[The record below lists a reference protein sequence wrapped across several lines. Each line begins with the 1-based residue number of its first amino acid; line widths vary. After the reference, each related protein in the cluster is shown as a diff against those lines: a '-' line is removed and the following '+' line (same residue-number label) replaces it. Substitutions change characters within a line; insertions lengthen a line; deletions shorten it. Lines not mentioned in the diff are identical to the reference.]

1 MTPYAGGPIFRRK
14 YRRALRMSAAV
25 RSNLKVCPS
34 FPLFLHIS
42 SEALVH
48 FRSVPRDRL
57 RICPQLIQFVCFN
70 SSSSFRVASK
80 FDFLGQFSPFSSSY
94 NDDSFYTVVNSNER
108 RKLAVGI
115 SKIIKQGKGYV
126 LRRFS
131 SNFCAFG
138 LVKIMKLLLNEEAAI
153 AFFKYVFRDHS
164 DGVVRQCCVAVHLLL
179 AEQFRLLAQ
188 DVLGWVIQEIGE
200 ERSYRIVWQ
209 EYFKDALD
217 FFILDALMRSFT
229 NVEMASCSLEVLG
242 RMREVG
248 HRPSVSAICLLLK
261 LLLRFGHCGR
271 VWKLYRDMV
280 CKGPI
285 PSIYIYNMMI
295 LGFCRRGRIRIGES
309 LLYVMQKFGCEPDVH
324 TYNILINAYCV
335 RGWTLDALN
344 WVHLMV
350 ESGCNPSP
358 ATFST
363 IINAF
368 CKEGNIA
375 EARKI
380 FDGMQEIGV
389 FPNCIVQRFD
399 GWLC

>member
-1 MTPYAGGPIFRRK
+1 
-14 YRRALRMSAAV
+14 MSAVV

-70 SSSSFRVASK
+70 SSSSSRVASK

-94 NDDSFYTVVNSNER
+94 NDDSFNTVINSNER

-115 SKIIKQGKGYV
+115 SKIIKHGKGY
-126 LRRFS
+126 LLGRFS
-131 SNFCAFG
+131 SNFCAFD
-138 LVKIMKLLLNEEAAI
+138 L
-153 AFFKYVFRDHS
+153 
-164 DGVVRQCCVAVHLLL
+164 
-179 AEQFRLLAQ
+179 
-188 DVLGWVIQEIGE
+188 EIGE

-229 NVEMASCSLEVLG
+229 NAEMASRALEVLG

-248 HRPSVSAICLLLK
+248 GRPSVSAICVLLK
-261 LLLRFGHCGR
+261 LLLRF
-271 VWKLYRDMV
+271 
-280 CKGPI
+280 
-285 PSIYIYNMMI
+285 
-295 LGFCRRGRIRIGES
+295 
-309 LLYVMQKFGCEPDVH
+309 KFGCEPDVH

-389 FPNCIVQRFD
+389 FPNTALYNALMD
-399 GWLC
+399 GYVKAREIGLADMLYEEMRRKGVAPDSVTFNILAAGHYKFGKEEDGDQLLRNLSMIGVIPDSSLSDISIGGLWGED

>member
-1 MTPYAGGPIFRRK
+1 
-14 YRRALRMSAAV
+14 MSAAV

-48 FRSVPRDRL
+48 FR
-57 RICPQLIQFVCFN
+57 
-70 SSSSFRVASK
+70 SSSFRVASK

-188 DVLGWVIQEIGE
+188 DVLG
-200 ERSYRIVWQ
+200 
-209 EYFKDALD
+209 
-217 FFILDALMRSFT
+217 
-229 NVEMASCSLEVLG
+229 
-242 RMREVG
+242 MREVG

-271 VWKLYRDMV
+271 VWKLYRDM
-280 CKGPI
+280 
-285 PSIYIYNMMI
+285 
-295 LGFCRRGRIRIGES
+295 
-309 LLYVMQKFGCEPDVH
+309 
-324 TYNILINAYCV
+324 
-335 RGWTLDALN
+335 GWTLDALN

-389 FPNCIVQRFD
+389 FPNTALYNALMD
-399 GWLC
+399 GYVKAREIGLANMLYEEMRSKGVAPDSVTFNILAAGHYKYGKEEDGDRLLRNLSMIGLVPDSSLSDISIGGLCWAGRLDEALELLENMLEKGVP